1 MSIFF
6 NKRILKELQVKYV
19 KNTKV
24 HLLNVKCVYLSGP
37 IAESWHVS
45 SSVCTQKNV
54 FNAGVGTTTSF
65 MHDAYMNI
73 NA

>member
-1 MSIFF
+1 MSIFL

-45 SSVCTQKNV
+45 SLVCT
-54 FNAGVGTTTSF
+54 
-65 MHDAYMNI
+65 
-73 NA
+73 